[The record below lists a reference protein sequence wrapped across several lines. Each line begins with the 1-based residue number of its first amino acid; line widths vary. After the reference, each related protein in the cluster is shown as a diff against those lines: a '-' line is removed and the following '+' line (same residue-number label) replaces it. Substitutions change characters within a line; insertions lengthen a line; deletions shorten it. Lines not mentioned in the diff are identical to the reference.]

1 MPTSQVVGWQCFNI
15 CIVHL
20 RYLSSTTADYDCGA
34 QASDSSCL
42 ASPQMPEVPTLSS
55 YKRTV
60 ACNPALQSLAGA
72 RRVLLLQGP
81 LGPFFDRLARWL
93 IRRGVHVERVAFQ
106 GGDVLDAQLLP
117 PILYTGTS
125 EAWAGHVRTMLQDGQ
140 FDHIVLFGQSRS
152 YHSTA
157 IQQARALGVVVV
169 VMEEG
174 YFRPGFATMELD
186 GVNGYSR
193 TLDQFEWHPD
203 PAVSFPHGAPALSL
217 PLAGPVQPH
226 DCEHHFRKMAWF
238 ASRHYL
244 ALRKQ
249 AQRFPHYVHHKES
262 NPYWYARY
270 WVWSWCKKYWYRG
283 RDARGQR
290 YLLSTGVRYFFVP
303 LQHDGDAQITHH
315 SRFRENTR
323 FIIEVMRSFG
333 QYAPR
338 DALLVFRQHP
348 FSRGGAG
355 HVNLIRAL
363 AAEMDC
369 ADRVCHMV
377 EGDTPLL
384 AQHSQGVVLINS
396 TVGLQ
401 ALERGAPLIAL
412 GEALY
417 NREGLTF
424 QHGLDRFWAEGRPAQ
439 LDVMAYFVAQM
450 RNLTQVPVSLYAE
463 RSQELT
469 WQ

>member
-1 MPTSQVVGWQCFNI
+1 MITFRSSHIFSVRLHHSSSPSDVYDRDDQVFC
-15 CIVHL
+15 
-20 RYLSSTTADYDCGA
+20 SSDV
-34 QASDSSCL
+34 
-42 ASPQMPEVPTLSS
+42 ASPKITGVTASS
-55 YKRTV
+55 SPKRTV
-60 ACNPALQSLAGA
+60 ACNPALLSLIGA

-93 IRRGVHVERVAFQ
+93 MRRGIHVERVAFQ
-106 GGDVLDAQLLP
+106 GGDVLDAQLLQP
-117 PILYTGTS
+117 TLYTGTPM
-125 EAWAGHVRTMLQDGQ
+125 AWAGHVRTMLQDGQ
-140 FDHIVLFGQSRS
+140 FDHIVLFGQART
-152 YHSTA
+152 YHVTA
-157 IQQARALGVVVV
+157 IQQARALGVAVV

-193 TLDQFEWHPD
+193 TLERFEWRPD
-203 PAVSFPHGAPALSL
+203 DAARCPHRTSAQPL
-217 PLAGPVQPH
+217 PWVGSVQPH
-226 DCEHHFRKMAWF
+226 HCEHHFRKMAWF
-238 ASRHYL
+238 ASQHYL
-244 ALRKQ
+244 AMRKQ
-249 AQRFPHYVHHKES
+249 AQRFPHYLHHKEA
-262 NPYWYARY
+262 NPHWYARY
-270 WVWSWCKKYWYRG
+270 WVWSWCKKYWCRG
-283 RDARGQR
+283 RDARVQR
-290 YLLSTGVRYFFVP
+290 YLLSAGVRYFFVP
-303 LQHDGDAQITHH
+303 LQHDSDAQITHH

-424 QHGLDRFWAEGRPAQ
+424 QHGLDRFWAECRPAQ
-439 LDVMAYFVAQM
+439 LDVTAYFVAQM